1 MLLSELLV
9 RDEVAFQKQGILA
22 TLPLAIHGGM
32 SAPKEHIK
40 GTAIGAAKGIPT
52 DIGMLGGGVAGGLSG
67 ALLGAVAGALLTPT
81 TPGASPKQTALEKR
95 PGLVAGIG
103 IGGVLGGAVGAAAGG
118 YAGYSLGDYMVR
130 KIIGEKRYK
139 EIFDLE
145 RERKVKDKN
154 VIT

>member
-9 RDEVAFQKQGILA
+9 RDEVAFQKRAI
-22 TLPLAIHGGM
+22 TMLPLAAHG
-32 SAPKEHIK
+32 AITAKEPL
-40 GTAIGAAKGIPT
+40 AGAAMGALTSIPT
-52 DIGMLGGGVAGGLSG
+52 DMGIVGGGLLGAMAGGAMGGEAGGWAGPGLGAIAGGLG
-67 ALLGAVAGALLTPT
+67 
-81 TPGASPKQTALEKR
+81 
-95 PGLVAGIG
+95 
-103 IGGVLGGAVGAAAGG
+103 
-118 YAGYSLGDYMVR
+118 GYSLGDYALR